1 MNKLF
6 EKCKLFM
13 KRATELKVSLVENSD
28 PILKQLSELKDFDD
42 RVELAEE
49 HWEKLGEGSART
61 VFKISDDLIIKI
73 ATSDKGLAQCQV
85 ESEFDLQAPCV
96 ATVVVADP
104 KGKWIISHFTDTMT
118 KDDFKKIIGYGF
130 DNFMS
135 CLFFAYNNESDQW
148 EKEPKKYDEIRK
160 LTLFKCLGS
169 LVVSGSLLIGDIS
182 KPSSFGLRNGKVLL
196 RDYGLDKETW
206 IKWYDDRSSSPS
218 SSPPKTSS

>member
-6 EKCKLFM
+6 EKCREFLKQ
-13 KRATELKVSLVENSD
+13 ATELKVSLVENND

-49 HWEKLGEGSART
+49 HWEKLGTGSARA

-73 ATSDKGLAQCQV
+73 AINKKGVSQIKV
-85 ESEFDLQAPCV
+85 EAEFDLQKPCV

-104 KGKWIISHFTDTMT
+104 EGKWLISHFTDTMT
-118 KDDFKKIIGYGF
+118 HELFKKIIGYGF

-135 CLFFAYNNESDQW
+135 CLFFAYNNESDNW
-148 EKEPKKYDEIRK
+148 IKEPKSYDEIK
-160 LTLFKCLGS
+160 NLPLFKCIGAMVVDGNILLGD
-169 LVVSGSLLIGDIS
+169 VGKVSSWGV
-182 KPSSFGLRNGKVLL
+182 RNGKVLL
-196 RDYGLDKETW
+196 RDYGLDKLTYE
-206 IKWYDDRSSSPS
+206 KFYDDGSAPS